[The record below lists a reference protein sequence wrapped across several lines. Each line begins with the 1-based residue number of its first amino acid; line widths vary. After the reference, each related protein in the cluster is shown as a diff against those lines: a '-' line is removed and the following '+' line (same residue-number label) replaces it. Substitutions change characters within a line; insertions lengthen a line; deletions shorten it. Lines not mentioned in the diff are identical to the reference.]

1 MKKLSVT
8 CSLFSALAGLLHVL
22 PLVLLLDMY
31 DQMRTWGHSFQ
42 SQFLQLFREGWTLE
56 AVLLLLYL
64 LFLAI
69 SILCVFIRSSQRSHR
84 LRLLFIF
91 YLASSVVSYLVSVI
105 CFDALSPLGIF
116 YSLLKL
122 LVMLAVLF
130 VHKNTDEAFF

>member
-8 CSLFSALAGLLHVL
+8 CSLSAALAGLLHVL

-105 CFDALSPLGIF
+105 CFDELSPLGIF

>member
-8 CSLFSALAGLLHVL
+8 CSLFAALAGLLHVL

-69 SILCVFIRSSQRSHR
+69 SILCIFIRSSQRSHR

-105 CFDALSPLGIF
+105 CFDELSPLGIF